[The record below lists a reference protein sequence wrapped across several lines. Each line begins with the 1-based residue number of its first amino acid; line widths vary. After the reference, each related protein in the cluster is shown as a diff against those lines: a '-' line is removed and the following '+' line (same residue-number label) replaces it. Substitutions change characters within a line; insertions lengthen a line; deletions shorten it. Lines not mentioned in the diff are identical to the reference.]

1 MYKEKSK
8 YDRITSSQ
16 EERDELRARFTG
28 WLDTTLYRAKLKF
41 LEKQRTP
48 FEIISFDEIPADIV
62 EDPIDYYTNVERS
75 GADFDFEEE
84 KLAKA
89 FSELPLMRREVLRL
103 LFVEEKTPEEI
114 SAQLHCT
121 VNYVH
126 LQKSRAI
133 KKLRASLLKG
143 GDQCDKE

>member
-1 MYKEKSK
+1 MYKEKSE
-8 YDRITSSQ
+8 YDRITTSQ
-16 EERDELRARFTG
+16 TERDELRARFTG

-41 LEKQRTP
+41 LEKHREP
-48 FEIISFDEIPADIV
+48 FEIISFDEIPAV
-62 EDPIDYYTNVERS
+62 LAEDPIDYYTNVERS
-75 GADFDFEEE
+75 GTDFDFEEE

-114 SAQLHCT
+114 SIQLHCT

-133 KKLRASLLKG
+133 KKLRASLLAG
-143 GDQCDKE
+143 GDLYDKK